1 MRKWNSN
8 LYLAHEIAF
17 CADYLIKRQHG
28 YPNSIFEKN
37 KRNDAKTIK
46 EWNSILGQIRD
57 GFRLYYKLDGDFY
70 EWKDGIKPKHE
81 EIRLPNGNI
90 EWKFTN
96 KTKLIIN
103 KENAGKF
110 KTAMKLF
117 VKYFRHLWD

>member
-1 MRKWNSN
+1 MRKWDSH

-70 EWKDGIKPKHE
+70 EWKGGIRPKHDFLRRQDGTLE
-81 EIRLPNGNI
+81 MKDL
-90 EWKFTN
+90 N
-96 KTKLIIN
+96 KTKIFLN
-103 KENAGKF
+103 KEKERKF

-117 VKYFRHLWD
+117 VIYYEDLWD